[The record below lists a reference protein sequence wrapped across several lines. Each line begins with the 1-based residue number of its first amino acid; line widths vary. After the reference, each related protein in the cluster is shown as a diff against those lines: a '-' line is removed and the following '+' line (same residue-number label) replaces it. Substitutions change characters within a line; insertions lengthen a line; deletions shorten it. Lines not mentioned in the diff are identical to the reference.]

1 MNGKMVRLLGLLLLA
16 VLLFPASTFA
26 EKVLVIDPGHGG
38 IFTGTCGI
46 TKESPK
52 DLCERDVNLA
62 VSLKIRDY
70 LRNTGI
76 IVRMTREA
84 DVDFAPYLS
93 GAGGDFERRMQIAN
107 GYAKNNNDNTV
118 FVSVHHNAS
127 PTSPFVKG
135 YETYYYDGVNHFQP
149 DWPHDPLQI
158 KYLKDNQ
165 RLAQSIHSPFV
176 SNLGMIDR
184 KIHNDQSF
192 YVIRNAQMPAVLLEL
207 GYMTN
212 SSEEAR
218 IKTADFQNRAAQSI
232 ANSIIEYFKAFDVY
246 KDGQKVETFKVKNDA
261 LAYASKLSGSV
272 QVFDKN
278 SQTVIWENSKFE
290 VYHKTNGLLNSY
302 ASYDQAVAFANGAG
316 ETRIVEKATGY
327 TVWSNFFAANYVVQQ
342 LDTGSQNEFFD
353 YNSALAFASNK
364 SNTKIVKKNTGE
376 VLWSNVPNDGPTK
389 TVMQT
394 QVSGETRYT
403 TAVAISK
410 ELYPNGF
417 PADKQQKI
425 VLLATGLDAADALS
439 AGPLTAKYDNAPI
452 LLNNAQSLLPE
463 VENELAR
470 LGATKVVMLGGPQA
484 ISINVEHRIQA
495 MGIVVDRIQGAT
507 RIDTNN
513 LITSRLG
520 EVNGVFV
527 ASARSYPDALAA
539 APIAAANNWG
549 IVLTEKDKLSDAA
562 LNFLRGKKIVILGG
576 DAVVPANIENQIL
589 SQNNREN
596 IVRLGGATRFE
607 TLANILYYFKD
618 SVKSDTINVSTGW
631 NFPDALAAAPLSI
644 ANKAPLVLVG
654 PTLNSNVE
662 SFLFMY
668 AQENNVKQI
677 KTVGGP
683 MAVSEEMKNILSNKV
698 K

>member
-38 IFTGTCGI
+38 KFTGTCGI

-70 LRNTGI
+70 LRNSGI
-76 IVRMTREA
+76 TVRMTREA
-84 DVDFAPYLS
+84 DVDFASYLS

-165 RLAQSIHSPFV
+165 RLAQTIHSPFV

-184 KIHNDQSF
+184 RIHNDQSF

-246 KDGQKVETFKVKNDA
+246 KDGQKVETFKVQNDA

-278 SQTVIWENSKFE
+278 SQMVIWENSKFE

-302 ASYDQAVAFANGAG
+302 NSYDQAVAFANGAG

-327 TVWSNFFAANYVVQQ
+327 TLWSNFFSANYIAQFE
-342 LDTGSQNEFFD
+342 TGEQKEFYD
-353 YNSALAFASNK
+353 YNNALNYSSNK
-364 SNTKIVKKNTGE
+364 PNTKIFKRETNE
-376 VLWSNVPNDGPTK
+376 VIWSNIPNESLTK
-389 TVMQT
+389 TIQQI

-403 TAVAISK
+403 TSVAISQL
-410 ELYPNGF
+410 LYPDGF
-417 PADKQQKI
+417 PEDKQQKV
-425 VLLATGLDAADALS
+425 VLLATGQDAADALS
-439 AGPLTAKYDNAPI
+439 AGPLTTKFESAPI
-452 LLNNAQSLLPE
+452 LLNGATHLLPE
-463 VENELAR
+463 IQNEITR
-470 LGATKVVMLGGPQA
+470 LGARKVVILGGPQA
-484 ISINVEHRIQA
+484 ISVDIENKIKT
-495 MGIVVDRIQGAT
+495 MGIEVERIQGAT
-507 RIDTNN
+507 RIETNN
-513 LITSRLG
+513 RITEQLG
-520 EVNGVFV
+520 DVNGVFV
-527 ASARSYPDALAA
+527 ASSRSYPDALAA

-549 IVLTEKDKLSDAA
+549 IVLTETTQLSDAS
-562 LNFLRGKKIVILGG
+562 LNFMRGKKIVILGG
-576 DAVVPANIENQIL
+576 DAVVPMNIENQIL

-596 IVRLGGATRFE
+596 VVRLGGPTRFE
-607 TLANILYYFKD
+607 TLANILFYFKD

-644 ANKAPLVLVG
+644 ANKAPLLLVG
-654 PTLNSNVE
+654 PTLNKNVE
-662 SFLFMY
+662 SFLFLY
-668 AQENNVKQI
+668 AQENNVKQV

-683 MAVSEEMKNILSNKV
+683 MAVSEEMKNILSNKI

>member
-1 MNGKMVRLLGLLLLA
+1 MNGKIVRLLGFLLLG
-16 VLLFPASTFA
+16 VLLFPAATFA

-38 IFTGTCGI
+38 KFTGTCGI

-52 DLCERDVNLA
+52 DLCERDVNLS
-62 VSLKIRDY
+62 VGLKIRDY
-70 LRNTGI
+70 LRNSGI
-76 IVRMTREA
+76 TVRLTREA

-93 GAGGDFERRMQIAN
+93 GTGGDFERRMQIAN

-165 RLAQSIHSPFV
+165 RLAQAIHSPFV

-184 KIHNDQSF
+184 RIHNDQSF

-261 LAYASKLSGSV
+261 LTYASKLSGSV

-278 SQTVIWENSKFE
+278 AQTVIWENSKFE

-316 ETRIVEKATGY
+316 ETRVVEKATGY

-342 LDTGSQNEFFD
+342 VDSGTLTEFYD
-353 YNSALAFASNK
+353 YNNAIAVATNK
-364 SNTKIVKKNTGE
+364 VNTKVVKKNTNE
-376 VLWSNVPNDGPTK
+376 ILWSNTPNEGTTK
-389 TVMQT
+389 TVEQV

-403 TAVAISK
+403 TSVAISK
-410 ELYPNGF
+410 DLYPNGF
-417 PADKQQKI
+417 PADKYTKTVI
-425 VLLATGLDAADALS
+425 LATGQDAADALS
-439 AGPLTAKYDNAPI
+439 AGPLTSKFEGAPI
-452 LLNNAQSLLPE
+452 LLNNATYLLPE
-463 VENELAR
+463 IQNEITR
-470 LGATKVVMLGGPQA
+470 LGTRKVVILGGPQA
-484 ISINVEHRIQA
+484 ISVDIENRIRSIGIEVE
-495 MGIVVDRIQGAT
+495 RIQGAT
-507 RIDTNN
+507 RIETNN
-513 LITSRLG
+513 RITEQLG
-520 EVNGVFV
+520 SVNGVFV

-549 IVLTEKDKLSDAA
+549 IILTETGGLSESA
-562 LNFLRGKKIVILGG
+562 LNYMRGKKIVILGG
-576 DAVVPANIENQIL
+576 DAVVPAKIENQIL
-589 SQNNREN
+589 SQNSREN
-596 IVRLGGATRFE
+596 VVRLGGPTRFE
-607 TLANILYYFKD
+607 TLANILFYFKD
-618 SVKSDTINVSTGW
+618 AVKSDAINVSTGW

-644 ANKAPLVLVG
+644 ANKSPLVLVG
-654 PTLNSNVE
+654 PTLNRNVE

-668 AQENNVKQI
+668 AQENGVKQI

>member
-38 IFTGTCGI
+38 KFTGTCGI

-52 DLCERDVNLA
+52 DLCERDVNLS

-70 LRNTGI
+70 LRNSGI
-76 IVRMTREA
+76 TVRMTREA

-93 GAGGDFERRMQIAN
+93 GTGGDFERRMQIAN

-212 SSEEAR
+212 SAEEAR

-261 LAYASKLSGSV
+261 LTYASKLSGSV

-353 YNSALAFASNK
+353 YNSALAFASIK
-364 SNTKIVKKNTGE
+364 SNTKIVKKNTNE
-376 VLWSNVPNDGPTK
+376 ILWSNIPNEGVTK
-389 TVMQT
+389 SVQQI

-403 TAVAISK
+403 TSVAISRD
-410 ELYPNGF
+410 LYPNGF
-417 PADKQQKI
+417 PADKYTKTVI
-425 VLLATGLDAADALS
+425 LATGQDAADALS
-439 AGPLTAKYDNAPI
+439 AGPLTAKFEGAPI
-452 LLNNAQSLLPE
+452 LLNNATYLLPE
-463 VENELAR
+463 IQNEISR
-470 LGATKVVMLGGPQA
+470 LGTRKVVILGGPQA
-484 ISINVEHRIQA
+484 ISVDIENKISS
-495 MGIVVDRIQGAT
+495 MGIEVERIQGAT
-507 RIDTNN
+507 RIETNN
-513 LITSRLG
+513 RITEQLG
-520 EVNGVFV
+520 SVNGVFV

-549 IVLTEKDKLSDAA
+549 IVLTETGGLSESA
-562 LNFLRGKKIVILGG
+562 LNYMRGKEIVILGG
-576 DAVVPANIENQIL
+576 DAVVPAKIENQIL
-589 SQNNREN
+589 SQNSREN
-596 IVRLGGATRFE
+596 VVRLGGPTRFE
-607 TLANILYYFKD
+607 TLANILFYFKD
-618 SVKSDTINVSTGW
+618 AIKSDTINVSTGW

-644 ANKAPLVLVG
+644 ANKSPLVLVG
-654 PTLNSNVE
+654 PTLNRNVE

-668 AQENNVKQI
+668 AQENGVRQI
-677 KTVGGP
+677 KSVGGP

>member
-1 MNGKMVRLLGLLLLA
+1 MNGKLIRLLGLFLLV
-16 VLLFPASTFA
+16 VLLFPAATFA

-38 IFTGTCGI
+38 KFTGTCGI

-52 DLCERDVNLA
+52 DLCERDVNLS

-70 LRNTGI
+70 LRNSGI
-76 IVRMTREA
+76 TVRMTREA

-93 GAGGDFERRMQIAN
+93 GTGGDFESRMQIAN

-212 SSEEAR
+212 SAEEAR
-218 IKTADFQNRAAQSI
+218 IKSADFQNRAAQSI

-246 KDGQKVETFKVKNDA
+246 KDGQKIETFKIQNDA
-261 LAYASKLSGSV
+261 INYASKLNGSI

-278 SQTVIWENSKFE
+278 NQSVIWTNNNYE
-290 VYHKTNGLLNSY
+290 VYHNETGLLKSF
-302 ASYDQAVAFANGAG
+302 STYDQAVTFASGTAN
-316 ETRIVEKATGY
+316 TRIVDRVSGY
-327 TVWSNFFAANYVVQQ
+327 TVWSNFFSANYVVHETNI
-342 LDTGSQNEFFD
+342 DKKTEYYD
-353 YNSALAFASNK
+353 YNHAVSVAKLMLNARV
-364 SNTKIVKKNTGE
+364 IKKNTNE
-376 VLWSNVPNDGPTK
+376 ILWTNVPNEVATK
-389 TVMQT
+389 TSYQR
-394 QVSGETRYT
+394 QISGETRYST
-403 TAVAISK
+403 SVAISR

-417 PADKQQKI
+417 PADKQQKV
-425 VLLATGLDAADALS
+425 VLLSTGEDAADALS
-439 AGPLTAKYDNAPI
+439 AGPLTTKYDTAPI
-452 LLNNAQSLLPE
+452 LLNNSKALLPE
-463 VENELAR
+463 IQSEISR
-470 LGATKVVMLGGPQA
+470 LGTRKVIILGGSQA
-484 ISINVEHRIQA
+484 ISLDAENKIKS
-495 MGIVVDRIQGAT
+495 MGIEVERIQGAT
-507 RIDTNN
+507 RIETNN
-513 LITSRLG
+513 KITERLG
-520 EVNGVFV
+520 DVNGVFV

-539 APIAAANNWG
+539 APIAAAHNWG
-549 IVLTEKDKLSDAA
+549 IVLTESDKLSEAS
-562 LNFLRGKKIVILGG
+562 LNYLRGKRIVILGG
-576 DAVVPANIENQIL
+576 HSVIPWNIESQIL
-589 SQNNREN
+589 SQNSQQNV
-596 IVRLGGATRFE
+596 VRLGGATRFD
-607 TLANILYYFKD
+607 TLANILSYFKED
-618 SVKSDTINVSTGW
+618 MKSDTINVSTGM

-654 PTLNSNVE
+654 PTLNRNVE
-662 SFLFMY
+662 SFLFTY
-668 AQENNVKQI
+668 AQSNNVSQLRVI
-677 KTVGGP
+677 GGY
-683 MAVSEEMKNILSNKV
+683 MAVSENMKSELVNKI